1 MLSKKSFKNSGKAGA
16 CQLPYRTV
24 FDEYPSRLPGLIA
37 EQNGVFLQTGYPVKM
52 RMDNGP
58 ELISLTLAHRAEEH
72 GVILEFIKPGK
83 PTQNAFIERF
93 NRTYR
98 TEILDFYL
106 FRTLNEVR
114 EITEHWLREYNRE
127 RRHES
132 LNNLTPEEYRLL
144 AENNEISKSVWN

>member
-1 MLSKKSFKNSGKAGA
+1 ML
-16 CQLPYRTV
+16 
-24 FDEYPSRLPGLIA
+24 
-37 EQNGVFLQTGYPVKM
+37 

-58 ELISLTLAHRAEEH
+58 EFISLALAEWAEKH
-72 GVILEFIKPGK
+72 AVKLEFIQPGK

-114 EITEHWLREYNRE
+114 EITEKWLSEYNGKRP
-127 RRHES
+127 HES
-132 LNNLTPEEYRLL
+132 LNNMMQEESRQHHYL
-144 AENNEISKSVWN
+144 AGSSKMPGTKKGLFTVVSGSYFISHYPLKITYGFRQRTCRTTISLII

>member
-1 MLSKKSFKNSGKAGA
+1 MIQWKNGNISG
-16 CQLPYRTV
+16 Y
-24 FDEYPSRLPGLIA
+24 D
-37 EQNGVFLQTGYPVKM
+37 TGGHS
-52 RMDNGP
+52 NFT
-58 ELISLTLAHRAEEH
+58 LTHWAEEH
-72 GVILEFIKPGK
+72 GGILEFIKPGK

-98 TEILDFYL
+98 PEILDFYL

-114 EITEHWLREYNRE
+114 EITEHWPREYTRG
-127 RRHES
+127 RPHES